1 MLVVSNVIK
10 NATKQDFSFL
20 RAMAMAS
27 AAQCTFGCEICTES
41 FQDDLHKKV
50 CAIPC
55 GHVHHE
61 KCLERWFLT
70 QCQQMRPT
78 NCPKCRA
85 PATNHQMI
93 RLFLFDT
100 GSDSAPASHNTNH
113 NNTANMIQ
121 HDPVILDESDN
132 ENTDEVIVIS
142 DSEANNS
149 DADSSDEDVAM
160 VVFGERNLR
169 NNNVAFDVD
178 FNLEL

>member
-1 MLVVSNVIK
+1 
-10 NATKQDFSFL
+10 
-20 RAMAMAS
+20 MAMAS
-27 AAQCTFGCEICTES
+27 AAKCTFGCEICTES

-70 QCQQMRPT
+70 QRDQMRPT

-85 PATNHQMI
+85 PASIHQMI

-100 GSDSAPASHNTNH
+100 GSDSAHAAHNSNR
-113 NNTANMIQ
+113 NNTANMFE
-121 HDPVILDESDN
+121 HVPVNDLTDAPDT

-149 DADSSDEDVAM
+149 DADSSDDDVVM
-160 VVFGERNLR
+160 VFGERNLQ

-178 FNLEL
+178 FRLEL